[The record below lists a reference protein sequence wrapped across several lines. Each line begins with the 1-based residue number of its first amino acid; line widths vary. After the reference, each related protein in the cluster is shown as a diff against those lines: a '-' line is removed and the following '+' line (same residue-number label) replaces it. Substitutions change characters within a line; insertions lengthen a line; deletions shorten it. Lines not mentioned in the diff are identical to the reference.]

1 MSGSNK
7 EDAMKDGP
15 SRLSLSV
22 LGSFECILN
31 GEEKSAEFRTKKERA
46 LLVYLVV
53 AVEQPHQREALGEMF
68 WPGKPDG
75 YARTNLRQA
84 LWSIRRVLQDQDQ
97 HTPFLLITDDH
108 IRINPESCVEI
119 DCQKFDRVFE
129 ETSSH
134 QHMSIDSC
142 STCIEVIS
150 HMVDLY
156 QGEFLEECLLP
167 NAYSFQEWVMFQRE
181 HFFRRLL
188 TGIHT
193 LIKHY
198 QDNGEIKIALDFAYR
213 QAKLAPLEESAH
225 RQLMKLLAMDGRR
238 SAAMEQYQVCCRV
251 LSEELDV
258 NPDLETTALYEK
270 IKAGLFFNAHRPL
283 TKPATTNLPVQFTKF
298 VGREDELTW
307 AFEILREPT
316 NRLVTVTGISGVGK
330 TRFSIQLGARLI
342 DIFSDGVWFIP
353 LNSIHAVDLIAHEIA
368 QVFQLDPGE
377 SDHQRFLIDFLRS
390 KNMLLII
397 DNFEHLLDGT
407 TLLLEILQAAPGIK
421 ILVTSQR
428 RLSYQAAHIL
438 ELKGLPF
445 PEEYE
450 ARWDKYEAI
459 GLFLERAKRNQ
470 PNFRI
475 KNRDVPHLIHICKTV
490 DGLPLGLE
498 LAAAGLRFFS
508 CEHIAAQ
515 LQSNIDILTTTML
528 DVPERHRS
536 LRAAFDQS
544 WTMLP
549 EKERDAY
556 RRLSVFQG
564 EFSVDQAVAT
574 TGASLTVISALV
586 DRSLIQKNSSG
597 YYLIQPMLR
606 QYAAE
611 KLEEIYEFDQNK
623 LSLFSYESVNITRDP
638 ITGLPNK
645 VLFRDLFKQSLALGR
660 RRSQYVALL
669 IVEIENISSL
679 IRSMNIDD
687 LNLVIKKV
695 AEVLIETVRD
705 SDTVA
710 HLVTGK
716 FAIILEQIVRYQ
728 DGAIVTGK
736 IRESLD
742 RAFIV
747 LPDGSKVTVS
757 MGVSVY
763 PNDSED
769 IAELLNFANIAL
781 NEAKLK
787 GENYKYY
794 TYEKPMLFSVET

>member
-1 MSGSNK
+1 MNK
-7 EDAMKDGP
+7 KPG
-15 SRLSLSV
+15 RISLSV
-22 LGSFECILN
+22 LGSFQCSID
-31 GEEKSAEFRTKKERA
+31 GEDRSGDFRTKKERA
-46 LLVYLVV
+46 LLAYLV
-53 AVEQPHQREALGEMF
+53 AESGLTHQRETLGEML
-68 WPGKPDG
+68 WPGKPEG

-84 LWSIRRVLQDQDQ
+84 LLGIRRVIQDQDN

-108 IRINPESCVEI
+108 IRINPESIVEI
-119 DCQKFDRVFE
+119 DAQKFDILFE
-129 ETSSH
+129 ETSAH
-134 QHMSIDSC
+134 HHLSIDSC
-142 STCIEVIS
+142 SACVDAIS
-150 HMVDLY
+150 KMVDLY
-156 QGEFLEECLLP
+156 RGEFLEECLLP
-167 NAYSFQEWVMFQRE
+167 NAYTFQEWVMFQRE
-181 HFFRRLL
+181 HYFRRLL
-188 TGIHT
+188 TAIHI
-193 LIKHY
+193 LIKHH
-198 QDNGEIKIALDFAYR
+198 QESGEIKTALDYAYR

-238 SAAMEQYQVCCRV
+238 SAAMEQYQVCCRL

-270 IKAGLFFNAHRPL
+270 IKAGLFFNTHRPL
-283 TKPATTNLPVQFTKF
+283 TKPTTTNLPVQFTKF
-298 VGREDELTW
+298 VGREDELAW
-307 AFEILREPT
+307 AFDSLQEPT
-316 NRLVTVTGISGVGK
+316 NRLITVTGISGVGK
-330 TRFSIQLGARLI
+330 TRFAIQLAARLL

-353 LNSIHAVDLIAHEIA
+353 LNSIRAVDLIPHEIGK
-368 QVFQLDPGE
+368 VFHLNPGE
-377 SDHQRFLIDFLRS
+377 SDQQRFLIDFLRP

-407 TLLLEILQAAPGIK
+407 TLLLSILKEAPGIK

-445 PEEYE
+445 PEEFDSK
-450 ARWDKYEAI
+450 WMKYEAVE
-459 GLFLERAKRNQ
+459 LFLERAKRNQ
-470 PNFRI
+470 PNFQI
-475 KNRDVPHLIHICKTV
+475 KNKDVPHLINICKTV

-498 LAAAGLRFFS
+498 LAAAGLRFYS
-508 CEHIAAQ
+508 CEEIATQ
-515 LQSNIDILTTTML
+515 LQSNLDILATTLL
-528 DVPERHRS
+528 DIPERHRS

-544 WTMLP
+544 WSMLP

-574 TGASLTVISALV
+574 TGASHTIISALV

-611 KLEEIYEFDQNK
+611 KLEEIYEFDQNTQ
-623 LSLFSYESVNITRDP
+623 SVFSNDMANTTRDP
-638 ITGLPNK
+638 LTGLPNR
-645 VLFRDLFKQSLALGR
+645 VLFRDLFKQSLAIGR

-669 IVEIENISSL
+669 IVEIDNISSL
-679 IRSMNIDD
+679 IKRLNSND
-687 LNLVIKKV
+687 LDEIIKKV
-695 AEVLIETVRD
+695 AQVLIETVRD

-710 HLVTGK
+710 HLVPGK

-728 DGAIVTGK
+728 DGAVVTGK
-736 IRESLD
+736 IRSNLD

-781 NEAKLK
+781 NEAKK
-787 GENYKYY
+787 EGQNYKYY